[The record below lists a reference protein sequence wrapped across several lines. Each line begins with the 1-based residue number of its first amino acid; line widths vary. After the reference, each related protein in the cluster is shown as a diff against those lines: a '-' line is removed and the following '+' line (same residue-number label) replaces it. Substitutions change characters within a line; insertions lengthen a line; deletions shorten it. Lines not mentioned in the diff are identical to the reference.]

1 MMEDFLRKNL
11 GDEQAD
17 FYKNAT
23 DKEQTEIDVNIITI
37 LAHGKSRQ
45 PVSFYQEKVI
55 IDGKIKM
62 RYVLEAELQLNQD
75 LQIKVLNMIYD
86 DESAEKLFI
95 EAKKVYEDRGML
107 KWIGFY
113 LSDQTAAINKDVKD
127 RSRVNPK
134 KEQLDGEEINR
145 ILNEARIKSKPVAI
159 QLNSVNADAQYS
171 DDVTG
176 MIRGYDSLGIYV
188 DNKRVLYDEIRNVEF
203 YDWHK
208 WSELK

>member
-1 MMEDFLRKNL
+1 
-11 GDEQAD
+11 
-17 FYKNAT
+17 
-23 DKEQTEIDVNIITI
+23 
-37 LAHGKSRQ
+37 
-45 PVSFYQEKVI
+45 
-55 IDGKIKM
+55 
-62 RYVLEAELQLNQD
+62 
-75 LQIKVLNMIYD
+75 MIYD
-86 DESAEKLFI
+86 DESAMKLFM

-113 LSDQTAAINKDVKD
+113 LSDQTAAINKDVKE
-127 RSRVNPK
+127 RSKVNPK
-134 KEQLDGEEINR
+134 KEQLTGEEIER

-159 QLNSVNADAQYS
+159 QLNNLDSDAQFD

-176 MIRGYDSLGIYV
+176 MIRGYDSLGIYI

>member
-1 MMEDFLRKNL
+1 M
-11 GDEQAD
+11 
-17 FYKNAT
+17 
-23 DKEQTEIDVNIITI
+23 V
-37 LAHGKSRQ
+37 
-45 PVSFYQEKVI
+45 
-55 IDGKIKM
+55 
-62 RYVLEAELQLNQD
+62 
-75 LQIKVLNMIYD
+75 YD
-86 DESAEKLFI
+86 DESAMKLFM

-113 LSDQTAAINKDVKD
+113 LSDQTAAINKDVKE
-127 RSRVNPK
+127 RSIVNLK
-134 KEQLDGEEINR
+134 KEQLTGEEIER

-159 QLNSVNADAQYS
+159 QLNNLDSDAQFD

-176 MIRGYDSLGIYV
+176 MIRGYDSLGIYI